1 MSRVIGIT
9 SSLVTGPAV
18 PPVTVEYAKKHIKAI
33 SSAEDILV
41 ATWIEAA
48 RSYFEEQTGR
58 QIITA
63 TWEAWLDGCPDC
75 RGRIE
80 LPKPPLQD
88 VISVQYVDAS
98 GTLVSFDDGA
108 SPVTLSYAVKAP
120 RGEYAGRGWIEPIY
134 GVQWPTSRAES
145 GAVRI
150 QYRAGYGDSEEDVP
164 ALITGILAFLIG
176 NHDQFRAAVHQ
187 EEQGAIAEVPYG
199 VRMMLDGFK
208 YSALPTVQM
217 RTSVPWV

>member
-1 MSRVIGIT
+1 M
-9 SSLVTGPAV
+9 
-18 PPVTVEYAKKHIKAI
+18 TVDYAKRHIKAI
-33 SSAEDILV
+33 SNSEDLLV

-80 LPKPPLQD
+80 LPKPPLQE
-88 VISVQYVDAS
+88 VLSLQYVDAS
-98 GTLVSFDDGA
+98 GNLVSFDDGG
-108 SPVTLSYAVKAP
+108 SPVTLSYQVKAP
-120 RGEYAGRGWIEPIY
+120 AGEYAGRGWIEPVY
-134 GVQWPTSRAES
+134 NLQWPTSRAES

-150 QYRAGYGDSEEDVP
+150 QYRAGYGDSENEVP
-164 ALITGILAFLIG
+164 ACITGILAFLIG
-176 NHDQFRAAVHQ
+176 QQDQFRSAVH
-187 EEQGAIAEVPYG
+187 EEERGAISEVPFG

-208 YSALPTVQM
+208 YSALPTTQM
-217 RTSVPWV
+217 RTSAAWV